1 MDKYDK
7 RFLYIIG
14 SFFLSALII
23 VALKLAGLIN
33 VMPHYLVIVIM
44 AVVAFAVTSLLE
56 YKDKKNN
63 RL

>member
-1 MDKYDK
+1 MNKYDK

-14 SFFLSALII
+14 SFFVSALVL
-23 VALKLAGLIN
+23 VALKLCGLIN

-44 AVVAFAVTSLLE
+44 AVVAFIVTSLLE
-56 YKDKKNN
+56 YKDKKKN